1 MNILQTLIKITQ
13 SNNLIKNKDL
23 NIEFRPTT
31 PKANKLR
38 ATNLQY
44 N

>member
-23 NIEFRPTT
+23 KIESRPTT
-31 PKANKLR
+31 PKTNKLR